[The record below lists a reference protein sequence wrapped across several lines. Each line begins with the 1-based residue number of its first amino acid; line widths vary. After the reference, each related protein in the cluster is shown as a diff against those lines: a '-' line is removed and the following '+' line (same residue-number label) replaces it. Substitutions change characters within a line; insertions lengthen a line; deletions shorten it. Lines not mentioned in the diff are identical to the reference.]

1 MEATIIKRP
10 IQHSDIGHMAIMPS
24 DRMAAEEFNRLKI
37 HKLYRAR
44 VWEPRNLKYHR
55 LFFGLSRLIV
65 ENSEKW
71 QTVEQFRHAFLVYIG
86 KVQVVPGVD
95 GTPVAVP
102 DSMSFEKMDEETFDR
117 EVMERFW
124 PVVAKELDL
133 DEGEL
138 RADYQRIL
146 GGAW

>member
-1 MEATIIKRP
+1 MQATILKRAVTRE
-10 IQHSDIGHMAIMPS
+10 DIGRFVILPADKNS
-24 DRMAAEEFNRLKI
+24 CEEFNRLKL

-55 LFFGLSRLIV
+55 LFFALLKLV
-65 ENSEKW
+65 VQNSDKW
-71 QTVEQFRHAFLVYIG
+71 QNEEQLRHAFLIYIG
-86 KVQVVPGVD
+86 KVQVVPGLD
-95 GTPVAVP
+95 GNPVAVP
-102 DSMSFEKMDEETFDR
+102 DSMAFEKMDEETFDR
-117 EVMERFW
+117 EIMERFW
-124 PVVAKELDL
+124 PVVARELDL